1 MLIEM
6 NERQYRAL
14 LKMVWLGNW
23 AINAHR
29 EPDETQTEYN
39 DLEQHL
45 MAQAHSF
52 GQEELVQFIQ
62 DDHRFY
68 TASGFEEELLA
79 VVDEYDDHT
88 FWSQLESRLTE
99 RDLMNEYGEDALE
112 TMPDDEIQER
122 ERPVLEKYMDEFDKN
137 GIQNLVIREEKLQ
150 ESQ

>member
-1 MLIEM
+1 MQIEI

-23 AINAHR
+23 TINAHR
-29 EPDETQTEYN
+29 EPDETQAEYN
-39 DLEQHL
+39 ELEQHL
-45 MAQAHSF
+45 MAQAHDF
-52 GQEELVQFIQ
+52 GQEELVQFIR

-68 TASGFEEELLA
+68 IASEFEEELLT

-99 RDLMNEYGEDALE
+99 RDLMNAYGEAALE